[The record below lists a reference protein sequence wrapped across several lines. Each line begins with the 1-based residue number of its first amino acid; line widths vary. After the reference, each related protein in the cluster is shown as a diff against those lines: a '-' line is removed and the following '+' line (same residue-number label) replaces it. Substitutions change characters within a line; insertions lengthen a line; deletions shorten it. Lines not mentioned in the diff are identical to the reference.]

1 MGNIQRIDNA
11 LDSIDTKLTSTK
23 LELSTL
29 QEQLETARVEVQ
41 KTFPQEEELKTKSAR
56 LQELNSLLNMDEKDD
71 AILDDCEVDMDV
83 GKRTYSVVR

>member
-29 QEQLETARVEVQ
+29 QEQLETAKVEVQ
-41 KTFPQEEELKTKSAR
+41 KAFPQEEELQTKSAR

-71 AILDDCEVDMDV
+71 AILDDCEAEISVE
-83 GKRTYSVVR
+83 KQQYSLER